1 MKEFFLSTRISK
13 ILGTSEHETK
23 AQLETL
29 ERMIQKISQ
38 IDPIFSKWYVNDSDE
53 NTTKA
58 PLDYPFPSEKAQKFL
73 FNLRKKDEF
82 ESFSLWNGLEERINF
97 ASFNF
102 DNFGLVMTF
111 KKVLTDEQMVLL
123 FKALLENLNFQYIY
137 INDGFFKKINI
148 FEHRLPTTSICYVPI
163 NIAADYLPHLY
174 KKVDVENEYNKGTIL
189 VFDEKWADETDE
201 LKKIVQEN
209 SIALVELGV
218 IPETELPDG
227 FFNE

>member
-1 MKEFFLSTRISK
+1 MREFFFSARIFK
-13 ILGTSEHETK
+13 KLGSSENEIT

-73 FNLRKKDEF
+73 FNLRKEDEF

-137 INDGFFKKINI
+137 INDGFF
-148 FEHRLPTTSICYVPI
+148 
-163 NIAADYLPHLY
+163 
-174 KKVDVENEYNKGTIL
+174 
-189 VFDEKWADETDE
+189 
-201 LKKIVQEN
+201 
-209 SIALVELGV
+209 
-218 IPETELPDG
+218 
-227 FFNE
+227 